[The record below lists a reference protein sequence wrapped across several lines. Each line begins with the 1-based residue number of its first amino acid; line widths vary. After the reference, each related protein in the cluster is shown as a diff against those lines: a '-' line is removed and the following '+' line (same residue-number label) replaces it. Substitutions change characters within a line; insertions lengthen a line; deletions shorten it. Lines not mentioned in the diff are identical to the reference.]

1 MWSVYA
7 PSFLLAM
14 GQGLLLPV
22 LPLYA
27 RETFGAGDLL
37 VGLAVSARHFGT
49 MGFDVP
55 AGVLIGRFGLNK
67 TMIAGVILFTVSSL
81 FAALS
86 ANFTMLILS
95 RFLAGM
101 SFALWSI
108 SRHSYIAAVI
118 PNEQRGK
125 ALALFGGLSRT
136 ATIIGPLLGGILAEF
151 VSIRSPFFIQ
161 ALISLL
167 TLVLIINTTRN
178 FELTISDKKRKFIN
192 EFTYTFSKHKKVYL
206 TTGIAAVALQFL
218 RASREFFIPIW
229 GDNIDL
235 RKDEIG
241 YIVTLSHVVDTI
253 MFPISGYV
261 MDRFG
266 RKFTGIPTYIILGL
280 SLMLMGTVGNPLP
293 YLTSYN
299 TLLLSSLLAGIGN
312 GISSGL
318 VITLGAD
325 LSPKKNPASFLGI
338 WRLISDAG
346 GASGP
351 AFIGVLANVFSLGLA
366 SLSSGFIA
374 IVGVVF
380 LGFLSKETLIKKK
393 SK

>member
-293 YLTSYN
+293 YLNSYN
-299 TLLLSSLLAGIGN
+299 TLLL
-312 GISSGL
+312 
-318 VITLGAD
+318 
-325 LSPKKNPASFLGI
+325 
-338 WRLISDAG
+338 
-346 GASGP
+346 
-351 AFIGVLANVFSLGLA
+351 
-366 SLSSGFIA
+366 
-374 IVGVVF
+374 
-380 LGFLSKETLIKKK
+380 
-393 SK
+393 

>member
-1 MWSVYA
+1 
-7 PSFLLAM
+7 M

-37 VGLAVSARHFGT
+37 VGLAVAARHFGT

-108 SRHSYIAAVI
+108 SRHSYIASVI

-161 ALISLL
+161 ALISLI

-178 FELTISDKKRKFIN
+178 FELTITDTKRKFIN

-266 RKFTGIPTYIILGL
+266 RKFTGIPTYIILGI

>member
-1 MWSVYA
+1 
-7 PSFLLAM
+7 M

-37 VGLAVSARHFGT
+37 VGLAVSASHFGT

-67 TMIAGVILFTVSSL
+67 TMIAGVLLFTVSSI

-86 ANFTMLILS
+86 QNFTMLILS

-108 SRHSYIAAVI
+108 SRHSYIASVI

-161 ALISLL
+161 ALISLM

-178 FELTISDKKRKFIN
+178 FELTITDTKRKFIN

-241 YIVTLSHVVDTI
+241 YLVTLSHVVDTI

-380 LGFLSKETLIKKK
+380 LGFLS
-393 SK
+393 SSY

>member
-1 MWSVYA
+1 
-7 PSFLLAM
+7 M

-37 VGLAVSARHFGT
+37 VGLAVAARHFGT

-67 TMIAGVILFTVSSL
+67 TMIAGVLLFTVSSI

-108 SRHSYIAAVI
+108 SRHSYIASVI

-161 ALISLL
+161 ALISLI

-178 FELTISDKKRKFIN
+178 FELTITDTKRKFIN

-266 RKFTGIPTYIILGL
+266 RKFTGIPTYIILGI

>member
-1 MWSVYA
+1 M
-7 PSFLLAM
+7 
-14 GQGLLLPV
+14 
-22 LPLYA
+22 
-27 RETFGAGDLL
+27 
-37 VGLAVSARHFGT
+37 
-49 MGFDVP
+49 
-55 AGVLIGRFGLNK
+55 
-67 TMIAGVILFTVSSL
+67 
-81 FAALS
+81 
-86 ANFTMLILS
+86 
-95 RFLAGM
+95 
-101 SFALWSI
+101 
-108 SRHSYIAAVI
+108 
-118 PNEQRGK
+118 
-125 ALALFGGLSRT
+125 
-136 ATIIGPLLGGILAEF
+136 
-151 VSIRSPFFIQ
+151 
-161 ALISLL
+161 
-167 TLVLIINTTRN
+167 
-178 FELTISDKKRKFIN
+178 
-192 EFTYTFSKHKKVYL
+192 YL

-299 TLLLSSLLAGIGN
+299 TLLLSALLAGIGN

-380 LGFLSKETLIKKK
+380 LGFLSKETLIKKN